1 MTKIINIFGRTTEL
15 VKVHMQQIYLQ
26 KWNNYGY
33 KVELITE
40 FAKDCVYE
48 NQLNILRNDQLFLL
62 ANQNRRIQRIIESNE
77 NIDYIITDSPL
88 LLCKIFAIKNNV
100 KHNYLSFQDFCID
113 LFASY
118 NNINVV
124 LTREFKYQT
133 ER

>member
-1 MTKIINIFGRTTEL
+1 
-15 VKVHMQQIYLQ
+15 MQQIYLQ

-48 NQLNILRNDQLFLL
+48 NQLNILKNDQLFIL

-77 NIDYIITDSPL
+77 NIDYIITDSPV

-100 KHNYLSFQDFCID
+100 KHNYLSFQDFCVD

-118 NNINVV
+118 NNINIV